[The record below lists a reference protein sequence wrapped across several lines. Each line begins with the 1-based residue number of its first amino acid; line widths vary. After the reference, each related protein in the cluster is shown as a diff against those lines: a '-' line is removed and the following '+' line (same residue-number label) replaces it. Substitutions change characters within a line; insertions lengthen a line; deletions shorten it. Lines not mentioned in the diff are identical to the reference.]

1 MWSVMTAVKP
11 TTDAFCPRT
20 GALLSRPSGAPG
32 EDCPAPRKYNVPGER
47 VMKVRERLGSWVG
60 ALPYGLIAAG
70 AVLRVAPHPWNFAPI
85 GAMAL
90 FGGAVLSGGWAFA
103 VPLAA
108 LLLSDAVLGFYPG
121 WIWVYG
127 SFVLIVLIGMALR
140 TRRTVLRVA
149 GAALGSSVLFF
160 IVTNFGEWLGPL
172 YPHTLAGLRA
182 DFVAAIPFFRN
193 TLLSDLAYSLAFFGT
208 YESATRLARQRGR
221 RSGPAALH
229 RTM

>member
-1 MWSVMTAVKP
+1 MR
-11 TTDAFCPRT
+11 F
-20 GALLSRPSGAPG
+20 G
-32 EDCPAPRKYNVPGER
+32 
-47 VMKVRERLGSWVG
+47 ERLGFWIG

-70 AVLRVAPHPWNFAPI
+70 AVLRIAPHPPNLAPI

-90 FGGAVLSGGWAFA
+90 LSGAALPGGWAFA

-108 LLLSDAVLGFYPG
+108 LVLSDAVLGFYPG

-127 SFVLIVLIGMALR
+127 SFALIVLIGMALR

-160 IVTNFGEWLGPL
+160 AVTNFGEWLGPL

-182 DFVAAIPFFRN
+182 DFAAAIPFFRN
-193 TLLSDLAYSLAFFGT
+193 TVLSDLAYALAFFGI
-208 YESATRLARQRGR
+208 YDSAAHLARRRATRLA
-221 RSGPAALH
+221 SAVH
-229 RTM
+229 RTT